1 MEVRFF
7 PADVCEMFAQN
18 PPIRTFSAGGV
29 GNAVICTPQRESSGL
44 PMTGVTPGGGVVPF
58 PPQTSLASAVCV
70 AQKPCVRVA
79 WALLLTNVQTT
90 LSPKLAL
97 KFQLVGT
104 PLELS
109 GPAPVPPP
117 VYPVQVKSVSV
128 HPAGGPDSVIVL
140 LLVVPLLPTFSTTPG
155 GGVGG
160 PGGKVAVEGAVGG
173 VMVGFRVLSPV
184 TGKVNVVVPVP

>member
-1 MEVRFF
+1 MAVRLVLVEVL
-7 PADVCEMFAQN
+7 ATLAQN

-70 AQKPCVRVA
+70 AQKPCVLVA

-97 KFQLVGT
+97 KFQFLGT
-104 PLELS
+104 PLESS

-117 VYPVQVKSVSV
+117 VYPVQVRSVSV
-128 HPAGGPDSVIVL
+128 HPAGGPDSLIVL
-140 LLVVPLLPTFSTTPG
+140 LLVVPLVPTFNTTPG

-173 VMVGFRVLSPV
+173 VMVGSRVLSPV
-184 TGKVNVVVPVP
+184 TGKSNVAVPVP